1 MLELLFNVLMQLAIV
16 TSGTSVDAKT
26 NAQSQADKTTTQ
38 AKTTTTTTSPTTTSI
53 GSTGWDDKD

>member
-26 NAQSQADKTTTQ
+26 NAKSQTDKTTTQ
-38 AKTTTTTTSPTTTSI
+38 AKTTPTTTTTSI
-53 GSTGWDDKD
+53 GATGWDDKD